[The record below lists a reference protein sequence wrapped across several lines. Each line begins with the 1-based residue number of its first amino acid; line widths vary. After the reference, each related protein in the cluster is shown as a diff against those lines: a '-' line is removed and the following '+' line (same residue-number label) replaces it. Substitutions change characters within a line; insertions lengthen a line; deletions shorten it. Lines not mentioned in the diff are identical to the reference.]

1 MLKHVLVL
9 FWVPSWTS
17 FGDYFWSPFWD
28 PKLVQN
34 LLIFGSILDPFFLG
48 FRSSLGGLKSEKM
61 QTVPRENHFFEN
73 VAFLVFEA
81 LVRKW
86 APKWSPK
93 GVQKVTKKWSTKS
106 SPMVQ
111 KIVKI
116 ITLFC
121 WLVIPYLILE
131 QHYHTFFKK
140 CSFAWD
146 IRQKSLWPLVPRPGG
161 LKKKTFTSK
170 MSPRWLQN
178 CPR

>member
-1 MLKHVLVL
+1 MKPILGPKIGPKFVN
-9 FWVPSWTS
+9 FWV
-17 FGDYFWSPFWD
+17 
-28 PKLVQN
+28 N
-34 LLIFGSILDPFFLG
+34 FGSLFLG

-93 GVQKVTKKWSTKS
+93 GIQKVTKKWSTKS

-116 ITLFC
+116 VSLFC
-121 WLVIPYLILE
+121 WLVIPHLILE

-146 IRQKSLWPLVPRPGG
+146 IRQKSL
-161 LKKKTFTSK
+161 
-170 MSPRWLQN
+170 
-178 CPR
+178 